1 MIGTMSNPWT
11 SDTPEGTL
19 LSILSSQGCQ
29 GNVTEEDIS
38 DNSSLKIISALKEIS
53 SLSEAIHSAELE
65 VLNRNLHKDN
75 KELIGLQNMTQIQS
89 IAQEVA
95 ECLTLILDNRD
106 GLVAR
111 LKSPHEEG
119 RLVVEARYQKYAVS
133 TFEQLGKVLTQL
145 TGYISN
151 VEKYKACRLNE
162 ENVEQSARQILD
174 LANLLKTLYDNLR
187 SEYQSLLS
195 IRDSSLERSTLVI

>member
-1 MIGTMSNPWT
+1 
-11 SDTPEGTL
+11 
-19 LSILSSQGCQ
+19 
-29 GNVTEEDIS
+29 
-38 DNSSLKIISALKEIS
+38 
-53 SLSEAIHSAELE
+53 
-65 VLNRNLHKDN
+65 
-75 KELIGLQNMTQIQS
+75 MTQIQS